1 MATDITVYA
10 TKSAAI
16 VVTLLSMIGCH
27 RRTYYSP
34 PPIDGLHF
42 DARAHVVADALVV
55 TARAANTSHKYV
67 TLEFAT
73 CGAAS
78 DLSVQVS
85 QGTRRWDSRLWETQR
100 LRALAD
106 SSGQIVPVCA
116 GGVIDTQL
124 KPGSVMPYLLRVP
137 FQRILGDSL
146 SGGRYRIAANLVIN
160 GHIVKGLSAGEVEL
174 PPPNTR

>member
-1 MATDITVYA
+1 VATDITVYA

-73 CGAAS
+73 CGGAS

-100 LRALAD
+100 LRAVAD
-106 SSGQIVPVCA
+106 SSGQIVPV
-116 GGVIDTQL
+116 
-124 KPGSVMPYLLRVP
+124 RVP

-146 SGGRYRIAANLVIN
+146 SGGPYRITANLVIN
-160 GHIVKGLSAGEVEL
+160 GHIVKGLNAGEVEL